1 MKSEFEYPVR
11 FMAVDAGSNAT
22 KYRAWEIESPARVA
36 QIAERRYPIRLGAG
50 VFTRGRIA
58 DETIAA
64 AVEVFQSIRDDA
76 GQLGVGTIRAVTT
89 SAAREAQNTP
99 LLVDAIRRATGIVLE
114 AIADERE
121 ARLIG
126 LGVLSAHPVAGE
138 CVIADVGG
146 GSTEVIRAR
155 GGEIDFAVSLPLGAV
170 RLAEMFFSAIPP
182 VAGEVGA
189 MENHLRDVLGRMP
202 LLEPLDVAAEMIGS
216 GGTITTLNFMAGG
229 NGGVTLAEIA
239 AIIERLR
246 GMSVPQILAAYP
258 VDEARAEIILAGALV
273 LKSVME
279 KVGLRKMILIRSGV
293 SDGLLREFM
302 RQ

>member
-114 AIADERE
+114 ALADERE

-126 LGVLSAHPVAGE
+126 LGVLAAHPVAGE
-138 CVIADVGG
+138 GVSADVGG

-155 GGEIDFAVSLPLGAV
+155 GGRDRLCRVPSARRRR
-170 RLAEMFFSAIPP
+170 RLAENVFQRHPARRGRSRGHGKPSARRSRPECRCWN
-182 VAGEVGA
+182 ARCGRGNDRLRRN
-189 MENHLRDVLGRMP
+189 NHDAQFHGRRQR
-202 LLEPLDVAAEMIGS
+202 
-216 GGTITTLNFMAGG
+216 
-229 NGGVTLAEIA
+229 GVTLAAIA

-246 GMSVPQILAAYP
+246 GMSVPQILAAYRSMR
-258 VDEARAEIILAGALV
+258 RAPKSSLAGRLV
-273 LKSVME
+273 SQSRSWKSWIAG
-279 KVGLRKMILIRSGV
+279 K
-293 SDGLLREFM
+293 
-302 RQ
+302 